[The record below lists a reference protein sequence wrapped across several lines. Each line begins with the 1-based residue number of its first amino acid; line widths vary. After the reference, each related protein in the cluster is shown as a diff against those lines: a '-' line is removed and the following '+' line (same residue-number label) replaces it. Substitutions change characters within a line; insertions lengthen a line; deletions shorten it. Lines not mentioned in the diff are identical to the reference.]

1 MPKKLLRT
9 NATSSRTNKVFRS
22 LRLTGRFTLAAAKTM
37 ISALTATDTH
47 MSSVGIVPTMAT
59 AWAFSPVSAYIASAK
74 DAMNSIAAAAMRY
87 AKYLPQTFPLFTAT
101 SAPSVCTSAG
111 AFACS
116 VPSAGVPQSGQ
127 TSPSNDFPQFLQ
139 IISLTSFSSD
149 YKLTVGYLSSKN

>member
-1 MPKKLLRT
+1 MADAIPSAMP
-9 NATSSRTNKVFRS
+9 
-22 LRLTGRFTLAAAKTM
+22 LTIPADAIWL
-37 ISALTATDTH
+37 
-47 MSSVGIVPTMAT
+47 
-59 AWAFSPVSAYIASAK
+59 FSPVSAYIASEK
-74 DAMNSIAAAAMRY
+74 LPINNTNAAAMRY
-87 AKYLPQTFPLFTAT
+87 AKYLPQTLVFFTTT